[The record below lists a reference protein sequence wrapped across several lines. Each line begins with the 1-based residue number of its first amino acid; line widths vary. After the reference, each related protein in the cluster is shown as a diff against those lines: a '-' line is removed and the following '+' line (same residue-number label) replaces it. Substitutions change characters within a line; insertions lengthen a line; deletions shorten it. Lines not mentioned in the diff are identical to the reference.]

1 MGHNSPVHA
10 PSTITQT
17 GEVFFFLILLG
28 AKTIG
33 NAINGGFRQLQL
45 QGIYTICLDSFYFP
59 QTISHQFLIAD
70 KLYSQ
75 ITGNMSCLIQMAIA
89 KIPYTS
95 KHRTILI
102 WSFVAAL
109 KCTCDLIFCQN
120 MTTTQTTKL
129 VLPFTGMY
137 LWTFVFNYSI
147 KIWKWY
153 CCSDLL
159 LENQFSKY
167 ITCIYVW

>member
-1 MGHNSPVHA
+1 MKSMEDSDNCNYK
-10 PSTITQT
+10 
-17 GEVFFFLILLG
+17 VFIQFAWTLFI
-28 AKTIG
+28 
-33 NAINGGFRQLQL
+33 
-45 QGIYTICLDSFYFP
+45 FP

-109 KCTCDLIFCQN
+109 KCTRDLIFCRN

-159 LENQFSKY
+159 LGNQFSKY
-167 ITCIYVW
+167 ITCICLIVYRTVCES